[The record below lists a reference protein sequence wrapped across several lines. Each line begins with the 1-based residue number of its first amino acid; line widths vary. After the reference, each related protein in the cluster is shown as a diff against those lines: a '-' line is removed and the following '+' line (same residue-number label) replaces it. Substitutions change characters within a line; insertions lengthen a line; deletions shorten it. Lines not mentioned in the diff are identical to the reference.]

1 MCPAG
6 GPHNDTMNEADR
18 LAVLRWIDAQL
29 SALLTDEEQQIYPV
43 LEHLGDLIND
53 LDGEQDEA

>member
-1 MCPAG
+1 
-6 GPHNDTMNEADR
+6 MNETDR

-53 LDGEQDEA
+53 LEEEDEA